1 VQGHFI
7 RGQNLLF
14 LNIMRKTDLL
24 INRWGYAG
32 KGAQPGLDKIIC
44 IKEELQNIYRIL
56 IYY

>member
-1 VQGHFI
+1 
-7 RGQNLLF
+7 
-14 LNIMRKTDLL
+14 MRKTDLL